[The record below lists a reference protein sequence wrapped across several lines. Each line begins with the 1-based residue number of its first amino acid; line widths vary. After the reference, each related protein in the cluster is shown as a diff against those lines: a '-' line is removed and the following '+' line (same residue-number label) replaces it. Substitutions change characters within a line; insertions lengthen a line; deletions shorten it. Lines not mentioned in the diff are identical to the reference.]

1 MQIFI
6 KFFRRSADAKVI
18 KVYIDPG
25 PCFQLIF
32 SLNYS
37 IELNLLDLY
46 CHKQSDKNQM
56 NGNWV
61 SSNILCIL
69 FLEGIA
75 QRMIT
80 TRFPFCFSMMAFLI
94 RYVNDVT
101 GATCFFFSFRE
112 ILSIF
117 LSLVIM
123 AHRFYYR
130 KFRGLLGKMKGR

>member
-1 MQIFI
+1 M
-6 KFFRRSADAKVI
+6 I
-18 KVYIDPG
+18 KVYINPG

-46 CHKQSDKNQM
+46 CHKQSDKNQSEWEL
-56 NGNWV
+56 GFV
-61 SSNILCIL
+61 EYIVHLV
-69 FLEGIA
+69 FRGYRVA
-75 QRMIT
+75 DDYDT
-80 TRFPFCFSMMAFLI
+80 FPPMAFLI